1 MFIGEL
7 FYPSWQP
14 EPYLHLSQMA
24 YQGLCGSGSNG
35 EGGGSLSEGALRCAN
50 DLACALQRVTRTEEA
65 RTLFE
70 AALRD
75 AEAAL
80 GPNHM
85 HTMSL
90 MGNLASLYKD
100 VGQLDAALPLFRA
113 CVERKVGGRLGR
125 TPPPWT
131 CALEA
136 KGFRVENFSLGHG
149 PAIRARNVIAQNTFV
164 FGLAAF
170 HEP

>member
-1 MFIGEL
+1 M
-7 FYPSWQP
+7 
-14 EPYLHLSQMA
+14 HLSQMA
-24 YQGLCGSGSNG
+24 YQGLCESGSNG

-50 DLACALQRVTRTEEA
+50 DLACALQRVARTEEA
-65 RTLFE
+65 RALFE

-113 CVERKVGGRLGR
+113 CVERKVSGG
-125 TPPPWT
+125 
-131 CALEA
+131 
-136 KGFRVENFSLGHG
+136 
-149 PAIRARNVIAQNTFV
+149 
-164 FGLAAF
+164 
-170 HEP
+170 